1 MRDFHMVVCV
11 KAVPGSTEVKMD
23 PNTNTIVR
31 DGKQAVIN
39 PFDASALECAL
50 ALKDDFIGFGMDA
63 RVTVVSMGIPATES
77 LLRDCIARGAD
88 DALLLTDRA
97 FAGADTLAT
106 TYALKCGIEALD
118 EDFDL
123 LICGKMAVDGDTAQ
137 AIFEDLISNGYVKRG
152 VLTDKYYADKANGAI
167 QVAEEVADS
176 RDSVISILDSVYDS
190 RAMQPENAR
199 DKNVELQVDPDKLA
213 MPEFKALWK
222 RISPKSVYVVDFD
235 TDELV
240 KKAITSLNQNLHVPK
255 FFFKVETG
263 AMDKIKSK
271 DSLLDGS
278 AFSKSK
284 SSTYDSSKQI
294 RVGSSVK
301 YDLIGKLVGETG
313 LTRKAVVA
321 ILTGIEK
328 PVFEQFKFNPEEFI
342 IKAAA
347 LINDE
352 KATAI
357 IQHITYNVLDE
368 HYDTDIFTEPT
379 IKGKL
384 GTNAMK
390 AQRHLYDHIVYDSTN
405 ERDFAADLD
414 TNTDVAVYVKLPDS
428 FYIATP
434 VGHYNPDWAIAFYEG
449 TVKHI
454 YFVAETKG
462 SMSSMQLR
470 LIEESKIH
478 CAREHFKAISNG
490 NVVYDVVDSYQ
501 ALLEKVMK

>member
-1 MRDFHMVVCV
+1 
-11 KAVPGSTEVKMD
+11 
-23 PNTNTIVR
+23 
-31 DGKQAVIN
+31 
-39 PFDASALECAL
+39 
-50 ALKDDFIGFGMDA
+50 
-63 RVTVVSMGIPATES
+63 
-77 LLRDCIARGAD
+77 
-88 DALLLTDRA
+88 
-97 FAGADTLAT
+97 
-106 TYALKCGIEALD
+106 
-118 EDFDL
+118 
-123 LICGKMAVDGDTAQ
+123 
-137 AIFEDLISNGYVKRG
+137 
-152 VLTDKYYADKANGAI
+152 
-167 QVAEEVADS
+167 
-176 RDSVISILDSVYDS
+176 
-190 RAMQPENAR
+190 
-199 DKNVELQVDPDKLA
+199 
-213 MPEFKALWK
+213 MPK
-222 RISPKSVYVVDFD
+222 I
-235 TDELV
+235 
-240 KKAITSLNQNLHVPK
+240 
-255 FFFKVETG
+255 FFKVETG
-263 AMDKIKSK
+263 AMDEIKSK

-328 PVFEQFKFNPEEFI
+328 SVFEQFKFNPEEFI

-470 LIEESKIH
+470 LIEQSKIH
-478 CAREHFKAISNG
+478 CAREHFKAISSN
-490 NVVYDVVDSYQ
+490 NVIYDVVDSYKS
-501 ALLEKVMK
+501 LMEIVMR